1 VNDWLRLL
9 AIALLFALGLRLSA
23 FFSGSETGFYRLSL
37 PRLMI
42 DAQAGHKAARR
53 LLWFAQHPAYFMA
66 TTLVGNNVAHYLI
79 TCAVSL
85 AVVFMFSSDTEWVE
99 IAATLLMAPVIFLL
113 GELLP
118 KSVYYR
124 APWAFLRR
132 EIKWLRFCFVL
143 FLPATWP
150 LVTVTRL
157 LEKLR
162 PGEEQP
168 LDLVLGRNRL
178 AQVVGHGHREGVLTE
193 AQTRLAAG
201 LLQVA
206 PQSVLT
212 SMIPGDRI
220 LGVDDCATREQVLDY
235 ARRFGLPTVTVRRA
249 DGDRTWYAYVRVW
262 ELALQ
267 IKPLPSLLH
276 TLPQIERQASK
287 LEALQVLRA
296 AGEVQGAVVDQGR
309 VLGIVNQRGLAEQM
323 FRHEAGTVGMTGRR
337 HD

>member
-1 VNDWLRLL
+1 VNDGLRLL
-9 AIALLFALGLRLSA
+9 GIVLLFALGLRLSA

-42 DAQAGHKAARR
+42 DAQAGQKAARR

-66 TTLVGNNVAHYLI
+66 TTLIGNNIAHYLI
-79 TCAVSL
+79 TCAISL
-85 AVVFMFSSDTEWVE
+85 AVVFVFTRETEWLE
-99 IAATLLMAPVIFLL
+99 IMATLLISPVIFLL

-124 APWAFLRR
+124 APWTFLRR
-132 EIKWLRFCFVL
+132 EIKWLRICFVL

-150 LVTVTRL
+150 LVSVTRL

-201 LLQVA
+201 LLQIA
-206 PQSVLT
+206 PQAVLT
-212 SMIPGDRI
+212 SMIPGDRV
-220 LGVDDCATREQVLDY
+220 LGVDDHATRDQVLDF

-249 DGDRTWYAYVRVW
+249 EGNRNWYAYVCVW

-267 IKPLPSLLH
+267 IKPLTALLR
-276 TLPQIERQASK
+276 TLPQIEHQASK
-287 LEALQVLRA
+287 LEALQILRS
-296 AGEVQGAVVDQGR
+296 AGEVQGVVVAQGR

-323 FRHEAGTVGMTGRR
+323 FRHEAGAVRTAGRTTP
-337 HD
+337 

>member
-1 VNDWLRLL
+1 MNDLWRLL
-9 AIALLFALGLRLSA
+9 SIVLLFVLGIRLSA

-42 DAQAGHKAARR
+42 DAQAGQKAARR

-79 TCAVSL
+79 TCSVSL
-85 AVVFMFSSDTEWVE
+85 AVVFLFSSETAWLE
-99 IAATLLMAPVIFLL
+99 IAATLVISPVIFLL

-124 APWAFLRR
+124 APWTFLRR
-132 EIKWLRFCFVL
+132 EIKWLRICFVL

-150 LVTVTRL
+150 LVGVTRL

-162 PGEEQP
+162 PGSEKP

-201 LLQVA
+201 LLQIA
-206 PQSVLT
+206 PQPVSA
-212 SMIPGDRI
+212 SMIPKDRV
-220 LGVDDCATREQVLDY
+220 LGVDNAATREQVLDF
-235 ARRFGLPTVTVRRA
+235 ARRFGLTLVTIRRA
-249 DGDRTWYAYVRVW
+249 DADHEWYAYVRIS
-262 ELALQ
+262 ELVLQ
-267 IKPLPSLLH
+267 NKPLAALLH
-276 TLPQIERQASK
+276 KMPQIERRASK
-287 LEALQVLRA
+287 LEALQLLRA
-296 AGEVQGAVVDQGR
+296 ASEVQAAVVDQGR

-323 FRHEAGTVGMTGRR
+323 FRHETGTVRSPGRVPA
-337 HD
+337 

>member
-1 VNDWLRLL
+1 MNDWLRLL
-9 AIALLFALGLRLSA
+9 KIALLFALGLRLSA

-42 DAQAGHKAARR
+42 DAQAGQKAARR
-53 LLWFAQHPAYFMA
+53 LLWFTQHPAYFMA
-66 TTLVGNNVAHYLI
+66 TTLIGNNIAHYLI
-79 TCAVSL
+79 TCAVSM
-85 AVVFMFSSDTEWVE
+85 AVVLVFIHETEWLE
-99 IAATLLMAPVIFLL
+99 IMATLLISPVIFLL

-132 EIKWLRFCFVL
+132 EIKWLRACFVL

-150 LVTVTRL
+150 LVGVTRL

-206 PQSVLT
+206 PQSVLA
-212 SMIPGDRI
+212 SMIPSDRM
-220 LGVDDCATREQVLDY
+220 LGVDDRATREQVLDY
-235 ARRFGLPTVTVRRA
+235 ARRFGLPTVTVRRS
-249 DGDRTWYAYVRVW
+249 DGDRTWYAYLRVW
-262 ELALQ
+262 EVALQTKPVLALFR
-267 IKPLPSLLH
+267 

-309 VLGIVNQRGLAEQM
+309 VLGIVYQRGLVEQM
-323 FRHEAGTVGMTGRR
+323 FRHEAGSVRITGRG
-337 HD
+337 HN

>member
-1 VNDWLRLL
+1 VNDWLQLL
-9 AIALLFALGLRLSA
+9 LIVLLFAVGLRLSA

-42 DAQAGHKAARR
+42 DAQAGQKSARR

-66 TTLVGNNVAHYLI
+66 TTLVGNNIANYLV
-79 TCAVSL
+79 TAAVSL
-85 AVVFMFSSDTEWVE
+85 AVVFVFSSGTEWLE
-99 IAATLLMAPVIFLL
+99 IAATLLIAPVIFLL

-132 EIKWLRFCFVL
+132 EVKWFRVCFVL

-150 LVTVTRL
+150 LVGLTRL

-168 LDLVLGRNRL
+168 VDLLLGRNRL
-178 AQVVGHGHREGVLTE
+178 AQVMGHGHREGVLTE
-193 AQTRLAAG
+193 TQTRLAAG
-201 LLQVA
+201 LLQIA

-212 SMIPGDRI
+212 SLIPNDRV
-220 LGVDDCATREQVLDY
+220 LGVDDRATREQVLDF
-235 ARRFGLPTVTVRRA
+235 ARRFGVPTVTVRRA
-249 DGDRTWYAYVRVW
+249 EGDQAWYAYVRVW

-267 IKPLPSLLH
+267 TKPLPALLH
-276 TLPQIERQASK
+276 TLPPIERQASK

-296 AGEVQGAVVDQGR
+296 AGEVQGIVVDQGR
-309 VLGIVNQRGLAEQM
+309 VLGIVNQRGLAEQL
-323 FRHEAGTVGMTGRR
+323 FRHEAGTVRTAGRTSP
-337 HD
+337 